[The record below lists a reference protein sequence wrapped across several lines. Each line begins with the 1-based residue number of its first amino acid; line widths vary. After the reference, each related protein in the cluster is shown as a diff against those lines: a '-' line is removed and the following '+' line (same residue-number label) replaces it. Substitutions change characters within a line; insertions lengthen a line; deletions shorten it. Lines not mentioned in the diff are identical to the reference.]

1 MNAALSKE
9 FGKVGVL
16 LGGRSAE
23 REISL
28 MSGAGVLKAL
38 QSQGIDAHAFDP
50 AQRSLAE
57 LAAEKFDRVFI
68 ALHGRYG
75 EDGTMQ
81 GALEQ
86 LGIPY
91 TGRSGVHV
99 TMGLIIAGSAEITL
113 TAQPEQPTE
122 TDSST
127 FSFTGTANGFLSFNW
142 DLTGVAAIGDFLN
155 IAVYASVAT
164 GGDSVS
170 VRPPWGYEA
179 DPAFINATTDGNPV
193 FA

>member
-1 MNAALSKE
+1 MPENLQPETMSTWMRDVERRLRAVESRSVP
-9 FGKVGVL
+9 VGMPL
-16 LGGRSAE
+16 DRFFDTQTITSSTPTL
-23 REISL
+23 
-28 MSGAGVLKAL
+28 
-38 QSQGIDAHAFDP
+38 AF
-50 AQRSLAE
+50 S
-57 LAAEKFDRVFI
+57 
-68 ALHGRYG
+68 
-75 EDGTMQ
+75 
-81 GALEQ
+81 
-86 LGIPY
+86 LGISY

-113 TAQPEQPTE
+113 TAQPGQPTE